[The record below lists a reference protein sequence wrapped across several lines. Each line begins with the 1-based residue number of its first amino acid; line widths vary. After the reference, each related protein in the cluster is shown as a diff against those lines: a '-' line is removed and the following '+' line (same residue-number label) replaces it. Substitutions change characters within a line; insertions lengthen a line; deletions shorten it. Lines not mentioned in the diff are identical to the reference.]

1 MSQLERRDDAAT
13 SVVDAFLQA
22 VGDAVLRMGRLL
34 INRSCGPLGRR
45 CRGRGRAARVGP
57 AGLRPG
63 GHSRASERGDR
74 WFLRPRSCNRT
85 PGAL

>member
-34 INRSCGPLGRR
+34 IAGVAVLWVGGAAAEAGPPAWDPPGFD
-45 CRGRGRAARVGP
+45 RAAIHGRLN
-57 AGLRPG
+57 AGIAD
-63 GHSRASERGDR
+63 SFDRALAIERQER
-74 WFLRPRSCNRT
+74 
-85 PGAL
+85 